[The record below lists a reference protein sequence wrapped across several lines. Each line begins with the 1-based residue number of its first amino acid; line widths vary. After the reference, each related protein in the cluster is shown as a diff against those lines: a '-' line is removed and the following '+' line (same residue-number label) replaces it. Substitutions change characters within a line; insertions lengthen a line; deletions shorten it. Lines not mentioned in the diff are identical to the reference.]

1 VVVDL
6 GFGDAG
12 KGLLTDHFVR
22 TTGARLVVRYN
33 GGAQAG
39 HNVIAP
45 DGRHHTFAQFGAGAF
60 VEGVR
65 TFLSRHVVVHP
76 TALLAEA
83 AALEAKGV
91 RDPLAHIGVSD
102 RARVVTPFHQALGRL
117 RELARGAARHGSCGA
132 GVGETVRDV
141 LENPADAVRAGDLLD
156 VDRLCEKV
164 LAARRRLAAI
174 LPHLHRALPSTDA
187 ARAEIEVFT
196 RDDVPNRWIERA
208 VTLAQLGSVTGDAT
222 LARWMAEAPTT
233 VFEGAQGVLLD
244 EDAGFHPYTTWS
256 RCTDARARELIAESV
271 PGAEVET
278 VGVLRSHAVRH
289 GPGPLPTEASG
300 LAHWIGDHNAAGP
313 WQGPVRYGWFDAVLA
328 RYALD
333 VCPVDRLAITHLDVP
348 PRLGTWRLAR
358 GYERVAG
365 LAAPVAGDL
374 LRQEQ
379 LTGLLG
385 RATPV
390 LAEVDARDVVPRL
403 EDAIGRSI
411 DLMVSGPRASDVAAR
426 PTAAA
431 PSPALES
438 LPPL

>member
-1 VVVDL
+1 
-6 GFGDAG
+6 
-12 KGLLTDHFVR
+12 
-22 TTGARLVVRYN
+22 
-33 GGAQAG
+33 
-39 HNVIAP
+39 
-45 DGRHHTFAQFGAGAF
+45 

-91 RDPLAHIGVSD
+91 PDPLAQVGVSE

-117 RELARGAARHGSCGA
+117 RELARGPARHGSCGA

-141 LENPADAVRAGDLLD
+141 LENPADAVRAGDLRD
-156 VDRLCEKV
+156 DDRLREKV
-164 LAARRRLAAI
+164 LAARRRLAAV
-174 LPHLHRALPSTDA
+174 LPPLHRALPSTDVV
-187 ARAEIEVFT
+187 RAEIEVFT
-196 RDDVPNRWIERA
+196 RDDVPALWMERA
-208 VTLAQLGSVTGDAT
+208 MRIAERGAVTGDAT
-222 LARWMAEAPTT
+222 LARWMSESPTT
-233 VFEGAQGVLLD
+233 VFEGAQGILLD

-256 RCTDARARELIAESV
+256 RCTDAGAREMIAEAA

-289 GPGPLPTEASG
+289 GPGPLPTEASE
-300 LAHWIGDHNAAGP
+300 LARWISDHNAAGP

-333 VCPVDRLAITHLDVP
+333 VCPVDRLAVTHLDVP

-358 GYERVAG
+358 AYERVAR
-365 LAAPVAGDL
+365 LALPVAGDL

-379 LTGLLG
+379 LTRLLG
-385 RATPV
+385 RAVPL

-403 EDAIGRSI
+403 EDVIGRSI

-438 LPPL
+438 LPPLQVPSGTRPVASRHPRLPPPGSPPRRT

>member
-1 VVVDL
+1 MVVDL
-6 GFGDAG
+6 GFGDGG

-22 TTGARLVVRYN
+22 ATGSRLVVRYN

-39 HNVIAP
+39 HNVVAP
-45 DGRHHTFAQFGAGAF
+45 DGRHHTFSQFGAGGF
-60 VEGVR
+60 VDGVR
-65 TFLSRHVVVHP
+65 TFLSRHVAVHP

-83 AALEAKGV
+83 TALEAKGV

-102 RARVVTPFHQALGRL
+102 QARVVTPFHQALGRL

-156 VDRLCEKV
+156 RACLREKV
-164 LAARRRLAAI
+164 LAARRRLAAAI
-174 LPHLHRALPSTDA
+174 PPLHHTLPSTDA
-187 ARAEIEVFT
+187 VRAEIEVFT
-196 RDDVPNRWIERA
+196 RDDVPSRWMGRAMTIAERG
-208 VTLAQLGSVTGDAT
+208 VVTGDAT
-222 LARWMAEAPTT
+222 LARWMTESPTT

-256 RCTDARARELIAESV
+256 RCTHAGARELIAESA
-271 PGAEVET
+271 PGAEVEI

-289 GPGPLPTEASG
+289 GPGPLPTETPD
-300 LAHWIGDHNAAGP
+300 LTRWIRDHNTAGP
-313 WQGPVRYGWFDAVLA
+313 WQGAVRYGWFDAVLA

-348 PRLGTWRLAR
+348 ARLGTWRLAR
-358 GYERVAG
+358 GYERVDR
-365 LAAPVAGDL
+365 LATPVAGDL

-379 LTGLLG
+379 LTRLLG
-385 RATPV
+385 HAVPL

-411 DLMVSGPRASDVAAR
+411 DLMVSGPRASDVGASVR
-426 PTAAA
+426 GRA

-438 LPPL
+438 LPQP